1 MIDSEDR
8 TFPAALAEA
17 FEIEFDYA
25 DGDGVD
31 FEPFDQFESADET
44 TDWIRSWTGNKE
56 LTGEQFRVMGQ
67 DGTGG
72 YAAFWLIRSDRPVTE
87 QPVVFL
93 GSEGETGVV
102 ARNLADFLWLLAD
115 GFGPL
120 EAVEYPEQ
128 SSQPNDELV
137 EIAERHA
144 PDARKTGAEAI
155 AAAKAE
161 FPDFEATIEAL
172 CR

>member
-1 MIDSEDR
+1 MIDIEDR
-8 TFPAALAEA
+8 TFPAKLAEA

-25 DGDGVD
+25 DGEGVD
-31 FEPFDQFESADET
+31 FEPFDQFESAEET
-44 TDWIRSWTGNKE
+44 TGWLRAWTGNKE
-56 LTGEQFRVMGQ
+56 LSGERFRVMGQ

-72 YAAFWLIRSDRPVTE
+72 YAAFWLVRDGEPLTA

-93 GSEGETGVV
+93 GSEGETGII

-115 GFGPL
+115 GFGPR

-137 EIAERHA
+137 DIAERYA
-144 PDARKTGAEAI
+144 PDARKTGAKVI

-172 CR
+172 IK